1 MNHAE
6 TVREI
11 ARRLPRL
18 KRRDVAEV
26 LAVMHEVWLDAL
38 ANGDEVTVGDL
49 GKLVVQHQRFMG
61 KGIVSEK
68 MQCGVRVY
76 VRFRPTKR
84 LRQAICNKEE
94 R

>member
-11 ARRLPRL
+11 ALRLPRL

-38 ANGDEVTVGDL
+38 ANADEVTVGDL
-49 GKLVVQHQRFMG
+49 GKLVVQHQEFVGRG
-61 KGIVSEK
+61 AVRQHGT
-68 MQCGVRVY
+68 RVY
-76 VRFRPTKR
+76 LRFRPTRR
-84 LRQAICNKEE
+84 LRQAIRNEEE

>member
-1 MNHAE
+1 MNHAQ

-18 KRRDVAEV
+18 KHRDVVEI
-26 LAVMHEVWLDAL
+26 LAVMHELWLEAL

-49 GKLVVQHQRFMG
+49 GKLVVQRQSFMG
-61 KGIVSEK
+61 KGIVNGKAQS
-68 MQCGVRVY
+68 GVRVY